1 MEFYIAR
8 LVFQIQHEIKP
19 EHIQFEEC
27 VCLVKAPHYS
37 EALDLAE
44 QIGRNKQLRLTDVR
58 GYVVDWV
65 FVGIAQLEQTSIPD
79 HGSELF
85 SHIRIQEN
93 ASEFVQYIR
102 AMHENL
108 RSTQLYK
115 ELAL

>member
-27 VCLVKAPHYS
+27 VCLVKAPHFA
-37 EALDLAE
+37 EAVDLAE
-44 QIGRNKQLRLTDVR
+44 HIGRTKQVRLTDVR
-58 GYVVDWV
+58 GYIIDWI
-65 FVGIAQLEQTSIPD
+65 FVGIAQLDQTSIPD

-93 ASEFVQYIR
+93 ATEFVQYIR
-102 AMHENL
+102 SMHESL
-108 RSTQLYK
+108 RSLHLNK